1 MIEFKKEE
9 KEFLQ
14 EFKNIM
20 IDGLV
25 IKKPCRFFG
34 YVFRKIYIKPEKNLF
49 CWDSKKENVEFI
61 HYEQIFEISRKKS
74 DIPFKV
80 SDELS
85 KRYLIIKVNMDNK
98 KYDPNKKYLIK
109 KELNYKKYIKNMII
123 EFVNSYS
130 CDLFYDGIQLL
141 LKEYQNHEIEKKN
154 KKNRRSIVKRI
165 LIEEDLLQSSDEEK

>member
-1 MIEFKKEE
+1 MTEFRKEE
-9 KEFLQ
+9 KEFLR

-25 IKKPCRFFG
+25 IKKHCRLFG
-34 YVFRKIYIKPEKNLF
+34 YVFRKIYIKPEKNQL
-49 CWDSKKENVEFI
+49 CWDSKKKDVEFI
-61 HYEQIFEISRKKS
+61 HYGQIIEISRKKS

-85 KRYLIIKVNMDNK
+85 KRYLIIKVNIDNK
-98 KYDPNKKYLIK
+98 KYDPNKKYIVK
-109 KELNYKKYIKNMII
+109 RELNYKKYVKNMIF

-141 LKEYQNHEIEKKN
+141 LQEYKKIILEKKN
-154 KKNRRSIVKRI
+154 KSIRKSLVKRI
-165 LIEEDLLQSSDEEK
+165 LIEEDLQSSDEE

>member
-1 MIEFKKEE
+1 MTEFKKEE
-9 KEFLQ
+9 KIFLQ

-25 IKKPCRFFG
+25 IKKPCRFFW
-34 YVFRKIYIKPEKNLF
+34 YVFRKIYINPEKNLF
-49 CWDSKKENVEFI
+49 CWDSKRRDVEFV
-61 HYEQIFEISRKKS
+61 HYEQIIEISRKKN

-98 KYDPNKKYLIK
+98 KYDPNKRYIVKR
-109 KELNYKKYIKNMII
+109 ELNYKKYVKNMIF

-141 LKEYQNHEIEKKN
+141 LEEYKKNIVEKKN
-154 KKNRRSIVKRI
+154 KSIRKKMIKRI
-165 LIEEDLLQSSDEEK
+165 LIEEDLQSSDEE